1 MKSISLAMEAPICL
15 LEDLPHITDFDWVL
29 THLCE
34 DSEEYL
40 VHYQKMVTD
49 TNREVILDNSVNEL
63 GEPIGLERMDEVV
76 AKLNPTYIV
85 PPDYLN
91 NVEATLAILDDAI
104 ELWGKSR
111 ILPVLQGTSIEEV
124 TECGEILKDYYGF
137 DIVSIPYDV
146 MLAHR
151 SKLPESDPEKA
162 SLTELALGRL
172 AVVSA
177 LVDEGIL
184 FNRYHLLGM
193 NTLGEFEFY
202 KEQSYWKVQTGW
214 GMFSP
219 TLSIDTGAPITNA
232 VWNRKF
238 GIDCLIPKGVYFNYY
253 DYNEFLEP
261 DIKETW
267 YWNTCMLRGSLS
279 GKQ

>member
-1 MKSISLAMEAPICL
+1 
-15 LEDLPHITDFDWVL
+15 
-29 THLCE
+29 
-34 DSEEYL
+34 
-40 VHYQKMVTD
+40 MVKEK
-49 TNREVILDNSVNEL
+49 REVVLDNSVNEL
-63 GEPIGLERMDEVV
+63 GEPISLERMDEVV

-91 NVEATLAILDDAI
+91 NLEATLGILDDAI

-111 ILPVLQGTSIEEV
+111 ILPVVQGTSIEEV
-124 TECGEILKDYYGF
+124 TECGRILKDYYGF
-137 DIVSIPYDV
+137 NIISVPYDV

-162 SLTELALGRL
+162 SLTELAVGRL

-177 LVDEGIL
+177 LIDEDIH

-193 NTLGEFEFY
+193 NNLGEFDAY
-202 KEQSYWKVQTGW
+202 KDQNYWQSLVGW
-214 GMFSP
+214 RSFSP
-219 TLSIDTGAPITNA
+219 EVSIDTGAPITNA
-232 VWNRKF
+232 VWNKKF
-238 GIDCLIPKGVYFNYY
+238 GIDPLMPKGIYFNYY

-279 GKQ
+279 GK